1 LFVAFILFLIFYI
14 IVTLI
19 SKLLFRS
26 LTWRPTRKGKGKDGS
41 PVQKDEMKIQMAHFI
56 VVAVKIL
63 LWVQIV
69 PILIG
74 QVGIAVDSI
83 VAVVSAVTV
92 GIGLS
97 MRSMAENF
105 VMGVILIII
114 QPFKVGDLVSLGG
127 RTGTVARTSFAYTII
142 KEPDGKEVFLPNAK
156 VGNSNMINLTSH
168 GKARLDVGTFHLPH
182 GTSLKAARDSIIQA
196 VLSVPEVQ
204 EDPPPKMLVGAIT
217 QTSVEVFARVWVPSA
232 AQLVAPFAVREAVF
246 ERLRVDGVPLVT
258 WKAEVGSALEGLAA
272 VGYPGLREERA
283 TPTSALAAGGA
294 GSTDR
299 ADEQAAA
306 AGIAVLSNL

>member
-1 LFVAFILFLIFYI
+1 
-14 IVTLI
+14 
-19 SKLLFRS
+19 
-26 LTWRPTRKGKGKDGS
+26 
-41 PVQKDEMKIQMAHFI
+41 
-56 VVAVKIL
+56 
-63 LWVQIV
+63 
-69 PILIG
+69 
-74 QVGIAVDSI
+74 
-83 VAVVSAVTV
+83 
-92 GIGLS
+92 
-97 MRSMAENF
+97 
-105 VMGVILIII
+105 MGVILIII